1 MIDSWL
7 PIALSTLA
15 TATVALGIGWAVSM
29 RRTQRILRLA
39 DAQWRELGRLQG
51 EVRALASGAA
61 GLAQAMAATETQ
73 LKRVSDRQQNLEG
86 REPTAQIYEHAVKLA
101 RNGASAEE
109 LMARCGLVREEAELL
124 LRMNRFREAV

>member
-7 PIALSTLA
+7 LIALLTLA
-15 TATVALGIGWAVSM
+15 TVTVAIGVGWAVSM

-73 LKRVSDRQQNLEG
+73 LKRVSDRQQNLEV

-124 LRMNRFREAV
+124 LRMNRFRDAV

>member
-1 MIDSWL
+1 MMDSWL
-7 PIALSTLA
+7 FIALVVMA
-15 TATVALGIGWAVSM
+15 TVTVALGIGWAVSM

-73 LKRVSDRQQNLEG
+73 LKRVSDRQQNLEV

>member
-7 PIALSTLA
+7 PIALLTLA
-15 TATVALGIGWAVSM
+15 TVTVALGIGWAVSM

-73 LKRVSDRQQNLEG
+73 LKRVSDRQQNLEV